1 VAERDRPDDDDV
13 EFEFFDEPPT
23 VERPPVEPPAR
34 EKRGGG
40 RPPVRPRTPGSSASL
55 PRLALLIGGAIVL
68 AVLLVFWVN
77 SCREG
82 GKQGTYREYLQDVG
96 TVVQAS
102 QRVGAQLTDALTTPG
117 ITLEDLESSLDGL
130 ARQQAQVVTRADELA
145 PPGALAEEQESLV
158 ESMQLLANGLVGLR
172 EAVSQI
178 QLASDPGE
186 AGATLAGQAGRLVA
200 GQVVYDDLF
209 RARSQQ
215 VMRQEEVTGVA
226 VPELVFLSSPD
237 LVGQSSLTELVAR
250 LVQGGGGDGGAGGL
264 HGNQIDSVIV
274 MPGDQVLS
282 PDEENQIVASD
293 RLAVQVVVTNS
304 GDFQET
310 QVKVT
315 LTIQQSPQPINK
327 EATIDVINKGQT
339 KTVTFRDFS
348 NVTFAARTNLQA
360 AVVPVEGE
368 TNTANNTVEY
378 PVIFTLE

>member
-1 VAERDRPDDDDV
+1 VPERDKPDDDDV
-13 EFEFFDEPPT
+13 EFDFFDEPPT
-23 VERPPVEPPAR
+23 VEKPPVEPPR

-40 RPPVRPRTPGSSASL
+40 RPPVRPRTPGGGGASL
-55 PRLALLIGGAIVL
+55 PRLALLIGGAIIL

-82 GKQGTYREYLQDVG
+82 GKQGTYRDYLRDVG

-117 ITLEDLESSLDGL
+117 ITLEDLESALDGL
-130 ARQQAQVVTRADELA
+130 SRQQAQVVTRADELA
-145 PPGALAEEQESLV
+145 PPGPLVEEQESLV
-158 ESMQLLANGLVGLR
+158 ESMQLLANGLIGLK

-178 QLASDPGE
+178 QLASDPNE
-186 AGATLAGQAGRLVA
+186 AGAALAGQAGRLVA

-215 VMRQEEVTGVA
+215 VMQQEEVSGVA

-237 LVGQSSLTELVAR
+237 LAGQSSLTELVTR
-250 LVQGGGGDGGAGGL
+250 LTEGGGGDGGGGL
-264 HGNQIDSVIV
+264 HGNQIDGVIV
-274 MPGDQVLS
+274 KPGDQPLS
-282 PDEENQIVASD
+282 PEEENQIVATD
-293 RLAVQVVVTNS
+293 RLAIQVLVTNS

-310 QVKVT
+310 QVRVT
-315 LTIQQSPQPINK
+315 LTIQQSPQPISK
-327 EATIDVINKGQT
+327 EATIDVINQGQT

-348 NVTFAARTNLQA
+348 NVTFAARTNLQV
-360 AVVPVEGE
+360 AVAPVDGE
-368 TNTANNTVEY
+368 TNTANNTAEY

>member
-1 VAERDRPDDDDV
+1 
-13 EFEFFDEPPT
+13 
-23 VERPPVEPPAR
+23 PPVEPPR

-40 RPPVRPRTPGSSASL
+40 PPPVRPRTPGGGGASL
-55 PRLALLIGGAIVL
+55 PRLALLIGAAIVL

-82 GKQGTYREYLQDVG
+82 GKQGTYRDYLQDVG

-117 ITLEDLESSLDGL
+117 VTLEDLESALDGL

-145 PPGALAEEQESLV
+145 PPGPLVEEQESLV
-158 ESMQLLANGLVGLR
+158 ESMQLLANGLVGLK

-178 QLASDPGE
+178 QLASDPEE
-186 AGATLAGQAGRLVA
+186 AGASLAGQAGRLVA

-215 VMRQEEVTGVA
+215 VMQSEEVSGVP
-226 VPELVFLSSPD
+226 VPELVFLSSPE
-237 LVGQSSLTELVAR
+237 LIGQGSLTELIAR
-250 LVQGGGGDGGAGGL
+250 LTQGGGGGGGGL
-264 HGNQIDSVIV
+264 HGNQIDGVV
-274 MPGDQVLS
+274 VKPGDQPLS
-282 PDEENQIVASD
+282 PDEENQIVATD
-293 RLAVQVVVTNS
+293 RLAIQVLVTNS

-310 QVKVT
+310 QVRVT

-348 NVTFAARTNLQA
+348 NVTFAARTNLQVA
-360 AVVPVEGE
+360 ISPVDGE
-368 TNTANNTVEY
+368 TNTANNTAEY

>member
-1 VAERDRPDDDDV
+1 VAERDRPDDVDI
-13 EFEFFDEPPT
+13 EFDFFDEPPT
-23 VERPPVEPPAR
+23 VERPPVEPAR
-34 EKRGGG
+34 ERRGGQP
-40 RPPVRPRTPGSSASL
+40 PPVRPRTPGGGASL
-55 PRLALLIGGAIVL
+55 PRLALLIGAAIVL

-82 GKQGTYREYLQDVG
+82 GKQGTYRDYLQDVG
-96 TVVQAS
+96 AVVQAS
-102 QRVGAQLTDALTTPG
+102 ERVGAQLTDALTTPG
-117 ITLEDLESSLDGL
+117 ITLEDLESALDGL

-145 PPGALAEEQESLV
+145 PPGPLVEEQESLV

-178 QLASDPGE
+178 QLASDPDE

-200 GQVVYDDLF
+200 GQIVYDDLF

-215 VMRQEEVTGVA
+215 VMRAEEVSGVA
-226 VPELVFLSSPD
+226 VPELAFLASPD
-237 LVGQSSLTELVAR
+237 LIGQGSLTELVAR
-250 LVQGGGGDGGAGGL
+250 LTQGGGGGGGGGL
-264 HGNQIDSVIV
+264 HGNQIDGVIV
-274 MPGDQVLS
+274 NPGEQQLS
-282 PDEENQIVASD
+282 PDEENQIVATD
-293 RLAVQVVVTNS
+293 RLSIQVLVTNS

-310 QVKVT
+310 QVRVT

-348 NVTFAARTNLQA
+348 NVTFAARTNLQV
-360 AVVPVEGE
+360 AVVPVDGE
-368 TNTANNTVEY
+368 TNTANNTAEY